1 MEKVRTERRGHGVKQ
16 TENKN
21 GVTALCVPC
30 YRCKAETCRFVEEEK
45 RKGRSNHPLF
55 EKTKKRNRSS
65 EARMLYKK
73 TNQMGFFFF
82 PVKPH

>member
-1 MEKVRTERRGHGVKQ
+1 MCLVTDVELTHVSLQRKRSER
-16 TENKN
+16 
-21 GVTALCVPC
+21 
-30 YRCKAETCRFVEEEK
+30 EEDLDLT
-45 RKGRSNHPLF
+45 LF
-55 EKTKKRNRSS
+55 EKPKKRNRSS